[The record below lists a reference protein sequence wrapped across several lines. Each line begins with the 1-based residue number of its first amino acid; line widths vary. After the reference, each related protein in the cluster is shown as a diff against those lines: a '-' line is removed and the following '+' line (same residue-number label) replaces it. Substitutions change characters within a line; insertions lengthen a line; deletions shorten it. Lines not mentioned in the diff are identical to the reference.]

1 MSAAAH
7 TADEVPSPM
16 VVRWL
21 GRIEFGAAL
30 RVQEEIA
37 RDHAR
42 RGDTLLLLEHEPVY
56 TSGRGGAAEN
66 LPVPGA
72 TNIPVVRISRGGDAT
87 YHGPGQLVG
96 YVHVDLRRRGSDV
109 HLFLRA
115 LEEGVIRVLQRFA
128 LRGVRISGKTGVWL
142 ADAAGERKIASIGV
156 GVRRGITLHGF
167 ALNVAEDLSPFEAIV
182 PCGLSGV
189 RMTSIAAERG
199 SGDAP
204 SLRDVAD
211 VAARVL
217 PDALDAICPVVDA
230 PGGMEA
236 P

>member
-1 MSAAAH
+1 
-7 TADEVPSPM
+7 M

-42 RGDTLLLLEHEPVY
+42 CGDTLLLLEHDPVY

-66 LPVPGA
+66 LPAPGA
-72 TNIPVVRISRGGDAT
+72 TTIPVVRISRGGDAT

-128 LRGVRISGKTGVWL
+128 LSGVRISGKTGVWL
-142 ADAAGERKIASIGV
+142 ADAGGERKIASIGV

-189 RMTSIAAERG
+189 RMTSIAAELG
-199 SGDAP
+199 SGGAP
-204 SLRDVAD
+204 SVRDVVD
-211 VAARVL
+211 VTARVL

-230 PGGMEA
+230 PGRMEA